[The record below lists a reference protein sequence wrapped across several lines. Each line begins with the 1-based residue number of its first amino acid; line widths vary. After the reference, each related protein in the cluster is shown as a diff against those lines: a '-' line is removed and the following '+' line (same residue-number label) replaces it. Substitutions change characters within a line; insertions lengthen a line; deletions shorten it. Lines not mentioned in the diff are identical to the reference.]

1 MTAKAKAKATEVA
14 AAQPR
19 PRKRA
24 ARGAG
29 DVLRTELLSAAED
42 LLVEAGDESALT
54 LRAVAHRVGVTTPSV
69 YRHFADKAT
78 LVEAVAHQGW
88 GELGRQ
94 MDAAAAEADD
104 AFDALRRRGVA
115 YVRFGLDHPVHYRL
129 LMMRP
134 PPPLGSPD
142 AGVAAAAD
150 CLQHMV
156 DGVQAVVD
164 VGIFAGDPRT
174 LALGLWAA
182 VHGVVSLL
190 VAKPHF
196 PWPADLDGFVDGA
209 VRMAGLGTAAVSRPE
224 LISWD
229 SLAAA
234 PTDGPR

>member
-1 MTAKAKAKATEVA
+1 MSTAAETPAGAETE
-14 AAQPR
+14 PR

-24 ARGAG
+24 ARGEG
-29 DVLRTELLSAAED
+29 DVLRTELLSAAEE

-54 LRAVAHRVGVTTPSV
+54 LRAVARRVGVTTPSV

-88 GELGRQ
+88 GELGRR

-104 AFDALRRRGVA
+104 AFEALRRRGVA

-134 PPPLGSPD
+134 PPLGSPD
-142 AGVAAAAD
+142 AGVAAASE
-150 CLQHMV
+150 CFEHMV
-156 DGVQAVVD
+156 DGVQAVVE
-164 VGIFAGDPRT
+164 VGIFVGDPRT

-196 PWPADLDGFVDGA
+196 PWPADIDGFVDRA
-209 VRMAGLGTAAVSRPE
+209 VRMAGMGTAVVSRPE
-224 LISWD
+224 LIRWESFVAPP
-229 SLAAA
+229 AA
-234 PTDGPR
+234 GPR